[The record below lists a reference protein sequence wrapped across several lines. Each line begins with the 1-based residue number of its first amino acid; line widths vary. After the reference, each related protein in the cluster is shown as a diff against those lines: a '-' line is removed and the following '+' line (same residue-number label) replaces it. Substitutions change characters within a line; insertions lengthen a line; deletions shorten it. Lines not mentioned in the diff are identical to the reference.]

1 MPVLERDPWRDQ
13 YFEHVPCPDDVLI
26 PTDDPD
32 CWALF
37 PDHRW
42 IYDKIRIAESQGI
55 ACGPH
60 GVSPSRYPV
69 FSKPIVNLKGMG
81 LGSRAI
87 ADAEEMEQA
96 SRPGFMWM
104 ELLEGP
110 HVSTD
115 CAIENGS
122 IVWSRHATGLPW
134 NKGMFRYWTIHA
146 DKLPA
151 LESYLSDWTARHMT
165 GYSGMLNFE
174 TIGGRIIEA
183 HLRFADQWCD
193 LYGKGWVEALV
204 GLYSA
209 GAGASMMASGAAAT
223 RSPSLR
229 GTEAATGTPRRSCR
243 RRSGP
248 CRISPA
254 CRSRSTKPSP
264 PPTTRCRPAASA
276 LPSSTLRILKPVTQR
291 AASWRKPSPPKT
303 CSIRAR
309 ACPRYR

>member
-1 MPVLERDPWRDQ
+1 MPVLERDPWRNQ

-37 PDHRW
+37 PEHRW

-134 NKGMFRYWTIHA
+134 NKGMFRHWTIHA

-151 LESYLSDWTARHMT
+151 LETYLSDWTARHMT

-204 GLYSA
+204 GLYSD
-209 GAGASMMASGAAAT
+209 GRWRFDDG
-223 RSPSLR
+223 
-229 GTEAATGTPRRSCR
+229 E
-243 RRSGP
+243 RRSGYSIP
-248 CRISPA
+248 LFARHGSGYRHPA
-254 CRSRSTKPSP
+254 PELQAQVRAMPHVASLQITFHETKPAADHPMP
-264 PPTTRCRPAASA
+264 PGGFRLAVINATDLEAGHAARRVLAQAFPAEDV
-276 LPSSTLRILKPVTQR
+276 LDQG
-291 AASWRKPSPPKT
+291 
-303 CSIRAR
+303 
-309 ACPRYR
+309 

>member
-37 PDHRW
+37 PEHRW

-115 CAIENGS
+115 CAIENGC

-223 RSPSLR
+223 RSPLC
-229 GTEAATGTPRRSCR
+229 AARKRLPAPRAGAAGAGQGHAARRQPADHVPRNQAR
-243 RRSGP
+243 RRPPDAARRLPP
-248 CRISPA
+248 CRH
-254 CRSRSTKPSP
+254 
-264 PPTTRCRPAASA
+264 
-276 LPSSTLRILKPVTQR
+276 QR
-291 AASWRKPSPPKT
+291 YGS
-303 CSIRAR
+303 
-309 ACPRYR
+309 